1 MLSVSA
7 NLLPRVSIDESLVNS
22 LASLLSIAEFLEF
35 KQIGLPSSDDEDDGK
50 WNIRL
55 VSLLS

>member
-7 NLLPRVSIDESLVNS
+7 NLLPRVSIDESLINS

-35 KQIGLPSSDDEDDGK
+35 KQIGVYRHLMMKMMVNGT
-50 WNIRL
+50 
-55 VSLLS
+55 